1 MAPQWGEPSWHSLSE
16 RLRRS
21 KNPRKAE
28 RRERRQAIVAVA
40 EGRKNTIR
48 LSDWGE
54 RDGRER
60 KHKSVQGQGTTN
72 GPSRHETQSLDSQDD
87 SGSPWSELAH
97 KKQGK
102 PQQATEKCSCE
113 VLSRL
118 LKPMYND
125 MG

>member
-1 MAPQWGEPSWHSLSE
+1 MAPQGREPSWHSLSE

-28 RRERRQAIVAVA
+28 RQEKRQSIVAMA
-40 EGRKNTIR
+40 EGRRNTIR
-48 LSDWGE
+48 PSDWGE
-54 RDGRER
+54 RAGKER
-60 KHKSVQGQGTTN
+60 KHKSAGTVN
-72 GPSRHETQSLDSQDD
+72 GPSRHETQPLGSQDD

-102 PQQATEKCSCE
+102 PQQATEKCSWE
-113 VLSRL
+113 VLARL
-118 LKPMYND
+118 LKPMYTD